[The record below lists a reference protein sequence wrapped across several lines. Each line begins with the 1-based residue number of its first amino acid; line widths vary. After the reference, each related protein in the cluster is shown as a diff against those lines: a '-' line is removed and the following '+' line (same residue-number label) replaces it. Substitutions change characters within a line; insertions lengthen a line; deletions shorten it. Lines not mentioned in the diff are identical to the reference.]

1 MRFTRRYAVSAIT
14 QKTMIFIVNSL
25 NIKKFEIKFQNSRN
39 QIEQRTDDINNQ
51 PPKPSP
57 EEQEILDAE
66 LILDIREGCYQLA
79 ELGAWKKCVLTLIV
93 DSKTALDFRSNDQN
107 LNEEGL
113 LAQKYLQIQLRL
125 LYSVCYTM
133 LEIIRHWF

>member
-1 MRFTRRYAVSAIT
+1 M
-14 QKTMIFIVNSL
+14 
-25 NIKKFEIKFQNSRN
+25 KKLEIKFQNSRK